1 MVALILY
8 DFVSK
13 PSFHGYIHIWGMWLF
28 VKCMNLLPI
37 ASQVAQWLKN
47 PPGIAGD
54 AGDTGLTP
62 GPGRSPGVGD
72 GNPLRYSCLENSVD
86 RGACWATVH
95 GLAESQTWLSNWS
108 RMHTRVFV
116 KCMNLPCLFFN
127 ISTFNKDW
135 RQKKKKIEGSW
146 HYCNIFFQKVN
157 KKWGAIEAIRKAI
170 SEIFCFSHHSWG
182 QMTTLHCYLNIRP
195 FDNNLDI
202 IFQCFLFITEKCSL
216 RQF

>member
-54 AGDTGLTP
+54 AGDTILIPGL
-62 GPGRSPGVGD
+62 GRSSGGGD
-72 GNPLRYSCLENSVD
+72 GNPLQYSCLENSVD

-135 RQKKKKIEGSW
+135 RQKKKKDWRQLTLLQHLFSKSKQKMGS
-146 HYCNIFFQKVN
+146 NRGN
-157 KKWGAIEAIRKAI
+157 KKGNFWDILLFPPFLGANDHI
-170 SEIFCFSHHSWG
+170 
-182 QMTTLHCYLNIRP
+182 TLLSKHKT
-195 FDNNLDI
+195 FW
-202 IFQCFLFITEKCSL
+202 Q
-216 RQF
+216 

>member
-1 MVALILY
+1 
-8 DFVSK
+8 
-13 PSFHGYIHIWGMWLF
+13 MWLF

-95 GLAESQTWLSNWS
+95 GLAESQT
-108 RMHTRVFV
+108 
-116 KCMNLPCLFFN
+116 
-127 ISTFNKDW
+127 
-135 RQKKKKIEGSW
+135 
-146 HYCNIFFQKVN
+146 
-157 KKWGAIEAIRKAI
+157 
-170 SEIFCFSHHSWG
+170 
-182 QMTTLHCYLNIRP
+182 
-195 FDNNLDI
+195 
-202 IFQCFLFITEKCSL
+202 
-216 RQF
+216 